1 MFGGPMKLRILAA
14 AAALALLSACG
25 ASNGPATTLDPDA
38 APDAPADSAPSMS
51 PRGDAAEARGVSIAV
66 TDTDLGAVLSD
77 ADGRTLYLFT
87 VDEPGVST
95 CEGAC
100 LETWPPLLSDG
111 APQSE
116 GAVDPMLLGTL
127 VRSDGSV
134 QVTYGGWPLYF
145 FAGDEAPGD
154 INGQGV
160 NDVWFVVA
168 PDGTMI
174 ERAAAD
180 SADDPGTDPRPDDSG
195 SEFLY

>member
-1 MFGGPMKLRILAA
+1 
-14 AAALALLSACG
+14 
-25 ASNGPATTLDPDA
+25 
-38 APDAPADSAPSMS
+38 
-51 PRGDAAEARGVSIAV
+51 
-66 TDTDLGAVLSD
+66 
-77 ADGRTLYLFT
+77 
-87 VDEPGVST
+87 
-95 CEGAC
+95 
-100 LETWPPLLSDG
+100 
-111 APQSE
+111 
-116 GAVDPMLLGTL
+116 MLLGTL

-180 SADDPGTDPRPDDSG
+180 PADDPGMGPRPDDSG